1 MVRFWG
7 GPFDGQE
14 TEFDGAAIF
23 CLTINSSQVSTSVTP
38 TTTTAW
44 YGDKPPSPRRASAS
58 GPPPPSPAA

>member
-23 CLTINSSQVSTSVTP
+23 VHPDNALLLDYQLVSGIYERDPNDYDRMVWRQAPKSEE
-38 TTTTAW
+38 
-44 YGDKPPSPRRASAS
+44 G
-58 GPPPPSPAA
+58 